1 MMDGVD
7 VATEIAD
14 GFARAWNRHD
24 MEELG
29 KLFHD
34 DADFVNVVGVKLTG
48 RESIKSHHAIGHAGP
63 FANSTLQVAV
73 DDAREIVPGII
84 VAHVHSQLEGDGRA
98 PRQTRHTLMT
108 LVIEQ
113 RAARWMIVA
122 AHNTNL
128 AVPAN
133 QSPADKPI

>member
-1 MMDGVD
+1 MDRMD
-7 VATEIAD
+7 VAVEVAD

-29 KLFHD
+29 NLFHD

-48 RESIKSHHAIGHAGP
+48 RDSIKSHHGIVHAGP
-63 FANSTLQVAV
+63 FAHSTVRVTV
-73 DDAREIVPGII
+73 DDAREIVPGVI
-84 VAHVHSQLEGDGRA
+84 VAHVHSQLEGDARA
-98 PRQTRHTLMT
+98 PGQTRHTLMT

-113 RAARWMIVA
+113 RAARWKIVA

-128 AVPAN
+128 AEPA
-133 QSPADKPI
+133 I

>member
-7 VATEIAD
+7 VATEVAD
-14 GFARAWNRHD
+14 CFARAWNRHD

-29 KLFHD
+29 ELFHD

-63 FANSTLQVAV
+63 FAHSTLQVAV
-73 DDAREIVPGII
+73 DDAREIVPGVI
-84 VAHVHSQLEGDGRA
+84 VAHVHSQLDGDERA
-98 PRQTRHTLMT
+98 PGQTRHTLMT

-113 RAARWMIVA
+113 RAAQWMIVA

-133 QSPADKPI
+133 